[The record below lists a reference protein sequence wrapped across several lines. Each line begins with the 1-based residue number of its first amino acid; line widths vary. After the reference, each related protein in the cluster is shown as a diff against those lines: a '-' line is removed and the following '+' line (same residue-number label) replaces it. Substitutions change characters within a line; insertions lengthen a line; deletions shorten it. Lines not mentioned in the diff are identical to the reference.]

1 MRFLLQF
8 CAAFHILFIV
18 AQLCKKFN
26 LFASLNTDAEAER
39 MTCIYKILKNFRV
52 EKMKHSLREYEAQ
65 AYGLYEAA
73 ALPP

>member
-26 LFASLNTDAEAER
+26 LFASLNTD
-39 MTCIYKILKNFRV
+39 TDPKCPKCIYKNPKNFRV
-52 EKMKHSLREYEAQ
+52 DGFSEIFALLRM
-65 AYGLYEAA
+65 
-73 ALPP
+73 